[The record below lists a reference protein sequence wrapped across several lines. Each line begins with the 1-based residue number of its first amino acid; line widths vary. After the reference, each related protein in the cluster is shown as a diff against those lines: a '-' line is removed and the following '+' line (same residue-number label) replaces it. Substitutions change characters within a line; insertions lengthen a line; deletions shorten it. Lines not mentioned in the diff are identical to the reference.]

1 MSYDILVIGGGPA
14 GLSAALNARARGKGV
29 LVVSNDLED
38 NPLGKSELVDN
49 YPGMPGV
56 TGAQLLKALED
67 HALLAG
73 AEIRRG
79 KVLNAAYDP
88 EARCWY
94 VSIGAD
100 VEEAKAL
107 ILAAGIVRGKK
118 FPGEEALLGT
128 GVSYC
133 ATCDGGL
140 YRGKDV
146 AVIGY
151 DAESRREA
159 DFLEEIGCRVRFFP
173 SPTQVEIQGQGK
185 VSGVSVDGEQ
195 LAVDAVFLLRPSMAP
210 TEIFPELETQ
220 GSYVKV
226 DRSMATNLPGLFAA
240 GDCTGGPL
248 QVAKATGEGLRAGQK
263 AGDYGDALSRKK

>member
-14 GLSAALNARARGKGV
+14 GLSAALNARARGKSV

-38 NPLGKSELVDN
+38 NPLWKSELVDN
-49 YPGMPGV
+49 YPGLPGV
-56 TGAQLLKALED
+56 PGAELLKALED
-67 HALLAG
+67 HAARAG

-79 KVLNAAYDP
+79 KVLNTAYDG
-88 EARCWY
+88 ESWY

-100 VEEAKAL
+100 VEDAKAL

-118 FPGEEALLGT
+118 FPGEEALLGV

-159 DFLEEIGCRVRFFP
+159 DFLEEIGCRVRFFQ
-173 SPTQVEIQGQGK
+173 SPAQVEIQGQGK
-185 VSGVSVDGEQ
+185 VSGVTVNGEE
-195 LAVDAVFLLRPSMAP
+195 LAVDAVFLLRPSMVP
-210 TEIFPELETQ
+210 TDLFPEVETQ

-248 QVAKATGEGLRAGQK
+248 QVAKATGEGLIAGQK
-263 AGDYGDALSRKK
+263 AAAYVDALTRKKG

>member
-14 GLSAALNARARGKGV
+14 GLSAALNARARGKSV

-38 NPLGKSELVDN
+38 NPLWKSELVDN
-49 YPGMPGV
+49 YPGLPGV
-56 TGAQLLKALED
+56 TGAELLKALED
-67 HALLAG
+67 HAARAG

-79 KVLNAAYDP
+79 KVLNTAYDG
-88 EARCWY
+88 ESWY

-100 VEEAKAL
+100 VEDAKAL

-118 FPGEEALLGT
+118 FPGEEALLGV

-159 DFLEEIGCRVRFFP
+159 DFLEEIGCRVRFFL
-173 SPTQVEIQGQGK
+173 SPKEVEIQGQGK
-185 VSGVSVDGEQ
+185 VSGVTVDGEQ
-195 LAVDAVFLLRPSMAP
+195 LAVDAAFLLRPSMAP
-210 TEIFPELETQ
+210 TDLFPELETQ

-248 QVAKATGEGLRAGQK
+248 QVAKATGEGLIAGQK
-263 AGDYGDALSRKK
+263 AAAYVDALTRKKG